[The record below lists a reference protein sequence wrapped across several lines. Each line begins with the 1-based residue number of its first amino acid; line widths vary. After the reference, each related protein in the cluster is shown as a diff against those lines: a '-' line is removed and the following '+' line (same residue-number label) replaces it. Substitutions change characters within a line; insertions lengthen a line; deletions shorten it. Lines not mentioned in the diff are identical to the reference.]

1 MLLEVGEAAGLLLA
15 KVGEARL
22 LVEVGSP
29 LAVEGNLLA
38 VAGNLLQDGAADLQQ
53 DGVLP
58 REEVRLLAV
67 EEVLRVVILAL
78 VILDLKTSPRNTG
91 AVGNWGL
98 ANMAC
103 ARKTVT
109 GV

>member
-1 MLLEVGEAAGLLLA
+1 MLLEVGEAAGLLLV

-22 LVEVGSP
+22 PVEGGSLLGEVGKM
-29 LAVEGNLLA
+29 LA

-58 REEVRLLAV
+58 REEVRLLEAG
-67 EEVLRVVILAL
+67 EVLRVVILVL
-78 VILDLKTSPRNTG
+78 VILDLKTSLRNTG
-91 AVGNWGL
+91 AVGNWWL
-98 ANMAC
+98 SNMSC